1 MDVYTAVMERR
12 SVRSYRN
19 EPISEEMIE
28 QIMAAAVMAPSAV
41 NLQPWYFVVI
51 KSEEAMEKL
60 KTVMGQVAVKM
71 YPNLVERF
79 PNHPEVVRETNSF
92 ITDLGGAPVCVLAF
106 QGKTDFT
113 KTESSILQSISAAIE
128 NLMLAAWGLG
138 VGSCWLTAPV
148 EAGME
153 ETLRESFAP
162 DKGTFVAMVTLGYAK
177 RIPKA
182 PKRKEGRVFYL

>member
-1 MDVYTAVMERR
+1 MDLYTAMLERR
-12 SVRSYRN
+12 SVRSYQS
-19 EPISEEMIE
+19 EPIPEEILE

-51 KSEEAMEKL
+51 KSEGALEKL
-60 KTVMGQVAVKM
+60 KTVMEQVAAKM
-71 YPNLVERF
+71 FPNLEKRF
-79 PNHPEVVRETNSF
+79 PNHPEVVKETNTF
-92 ITDLGGAPVCVLAF
+92 ITDLGGAPVCVLVF
-106 QGKTDFT
+106 QYKTDYS

-153 ETLRESFAP
+153 EVLRESFAP
-162 DKGTFVAMVTLGYAK
+162 DKGEFVAMVTLGYAEK
-177 RIPKA
+177 IPKA
-182 PKRKEGRVFYL
+182 PKRRDGRVSYL